1 MDIELLDKYIVKLIE
16 KMVGILAVS
25 LAIAITGL
33 QKLKSMD
40 TNLLNLQDKS
50 FVN

>member
-1 MDIELLDKYIVKLIE
+1 MYIELLDKYIVKLIE

-25 LAIAITGL
+25 LKMEITGL